1 MSLDRKYIE
10 KVLPSLHNVEIRGQG
25 YYFSCPFCSIYQD
38 KEYKRNTKC
47 SAFLPHPKYRH
58 IYNFTC
64 RRRHSSQCNSSR
76 NMKNF
81 LIQYN
86 EHLSERY
93 QSEKNDFPD
102 LTYDK
107 PQFDSLKKKKVT

>member
-1 MSLDRKYIE
+1 
-10 KVLPSLHNVEIRGQG
+10 
-25 YYFSCPFCSIYQD
+25 
-38 KEYKRNTKC
+38 
-47 SAFLPHPKYRH
+47 
-58 IYNFTC
+58 
-64 RRRHSSQCNSSR
+64 
-76 NMKNF
+76 MKNF